1 MLVNMHTKK
10 MNLDKCIVKE
20 KISKWIE
27 QDIIVPDSKP
37 DAVKIVN
44 VTVTPYVNDC
54 EIMDG
59 KIKVVGKV
67 NYFIIYMVN
76 DERFNTRGLFVSYP
90 YTEVLNVDNLKSGM
104 NFSVDSKCKNVIYSL
119 PNERKVSIKSEIVFS
134 VMVKENVKLDIIHS
148 FDEES
153 NIECKMQT
161 KVFNNV
167 IQNKSNIIAAK
178 EDIMLPKEAD
188 DFVEILKLDTSIKN
202 TEYKESYNKIMV
214 KGDIEVNLIYL
225 ADNLNENIKK
235 LNFTIPFSAMI
246 EVENIN
252 DKSKFNIKY
261 KMRDFNIK
269 LNEDITSTKTMS
281 ANYQIDAEV
290 ELYEEEELE
299 YVDDFYSQFKEL
311 EYQNNVVEAI
321 SKNIQLVNNIEV
333 KEKLTNILPM
343 NNVVLNYNLDTNNI
357 NASINNGIV
366 EVDGNA
372 KISLLLQDMSN
383 MEVENK
389 VIDILI
395 NEKINLDNIDK
406 NIKGYVEIENEKL
419 YVTQSGTD
427 LDVKVIFDV
436 NTLLENIVKMNII
449 SKIEDK
455 ALNLQDIDSINIY
468 IVKPGDSLWKI
479 AKKYKTSIDKI
490 IKSNDISNPNEIDVG
505 QKLLIIR

>member
-10 MNLDKCIVKE
+10 LNLDKCIVKE
-20 KISKWIE
+20 KISEWIE

-59 KIKVVGKV
+59 KIKVVGKI

-76 DERFNTRGLFVSYP
+76 DEKFNTRGLFVSYP
-90 YTEVLNVDNLKSGM
+90 YTEVLNVDKLKSNM
-104 NFSVDSKCKNVIYSL
+104 NVNVDSKCKNVIYSL
-119 PNERKVSIKSEIVFS
+119 PNERKISVKSEIMFNVI
-134 VMVKENVKLDIIHS
+134 VKESVGIDIIQS

-153 NIECKMQT
+153 NIECKMEN
-161 KVFNNV
+161 KVFNNI
-167 IQNKSNIIAAK
+167 IQNKSNIIASK
-178 EDIMLPKEAD
+178 EDVMLPKEAE
-188 DFVEILKLDTSIKN
+188 DFVEILKLDTNIVN

-214 KGDIEVNLIYL
+214 KGDIEVVLIYL
-225 ADNLNENIKK
+225 ADNPNENIKK

-246 EVENIN
+246 EVDNIN
-252 DKSKFNIKY
+252 DRSKFDIKY

-281 ANYQIDAEV
+281 AQYQIDVDV
-290 ELYEEEELE
+290 EMYEEEELE
-299 YVDDFYSQFKEL
+299 YVDDFYSQIKDL
-311 EYQNNVVEAI
+311 EYENNIVEAI
-321 SKNIQLVNNIEV
+321 SKNVQFVNNIEV
-333 KEKLTNILPM
+333 KENLSNILPM
-343 NNVVLNYNLDTNNI
+343 NNVVLNYSLDTSNL
-357 NASINNGIV
+357 NASVNNGMV

-419 YVTQSGTD
+419 YVTQNGTD
-427 LDVKVIFDV
+427 LEVKVVFDI
-436 NTLLENIVKMNII
+436 NTVIENIVKMNII

-490 IKSNDISNPNEIDVG
+490 VKSNDIVNPNEIDVG